1 MVQDYRQEQE
11 HREIRADLRA
21 YRVWDACRGIAMGLG
36 GKPDSVKPEDVF
48 PSLRALKVVE
58 AAASGAAN
66 STNDIDADEDIAMA
80 SFQQLRR
87 GFRV

>member
-1 MVQDYRQEQE
+1 
-11 HREIRADLRA
+11 
-21 YRVWDACRGIAMGLG
+21 VWDACRGIAMGLG

-58 AAASGAAN
+58 AANGSSGSNVAN

>member
-11 HREIRADLRA
+11 HRELRADLRA

-58 AAASGAAN
+58 SAVNAN